1 MIPGAEDKLL
11 IAVRDRLRT
20 QLELT
25 DPECQIEYDELFPA
39 TTGEKYL
46 VVTPGGISPDGR
58 HLSSGG
64 VNALVYSVQ
73 VTAVRRLGRVPRDRR
88 RDVFAFNLESLNDML
103 GKVYSAIDWIYD
115 VIQSANSSLGLAA
128 DGFVHPLV
136 FDGVDPQP
144 RTISAA
150 EFAASGDGAV
160 ALARTI
166 RFAHAL
172 FITRK

>member
-1 MIPGAEDKLL
+1 MIPDAEDKLL
-11 IAVRDRLRT
+11 IAVRDRLRS
-20 QLELT
+20 QLSLA

-39 TTGEKYL
+39 TTGDKYL
-46 VVTPGGISPDGR
+46 VVTPGGVSPDAR

-88 RDVFAFNLESLNDML
+88 RDVFAFNLESLNDTL
-103 GKVYSAIDWIYD
+103 VKAYNAIDWSYE
-115 VIQSANSSLGLAA
+115 VVQAANAALGVS

-144 RTISAA
+144 RTIAA
-150 EFAASGDGAV
+150 SEFSASGDGAV
-160 ALARTI
+160 ALARTV
-166 RFAHAL
+166 RFSHAL
-172 FITRK
+172 FVTRK